1 MTVQSYLVYP
11 ESGRLET
18 VSHSLAEMPCCEVM
32 QSENRDLLIL
42 ITESDGADA
51 QRTLEACIEEMPGIE
66 CLALV
71 SGWTE

>member
-11 ESGRLET
+11 EAGHLEA
-18 VSHSLAEMPCCEVM
+18 VLRSLAETPSCEVM

-42 ITESDGADA
+42 ITESDSAEA
-51 QRTLEACIEEMPGIE
+51 QRTLEARIEGLPGIE

>member
-11 ESGRLET
+11 EAGRFEA
-18 VSHSLAEMPCCEVM
+18 VSRSLAEMPSCEVM

-42 ITESDGADA
+42 IPESDSTEA
-51 QRTLEACIEEMPGIE
+51 QKALEARIEEVAGIE

>member
-11 ESGRLET
+11 EAGCLET
-18 VSHSLAEMPCCEVM
+18 VSRSLAEMPSCEVM
-32 QSENRDLLIL
+32 QSKNRYMLIL
-42 ITESDGADA
+42 ITESDSTEA
-51 QRTLEACIEEMPGIE
+51 QRTLESRIEELPGIE